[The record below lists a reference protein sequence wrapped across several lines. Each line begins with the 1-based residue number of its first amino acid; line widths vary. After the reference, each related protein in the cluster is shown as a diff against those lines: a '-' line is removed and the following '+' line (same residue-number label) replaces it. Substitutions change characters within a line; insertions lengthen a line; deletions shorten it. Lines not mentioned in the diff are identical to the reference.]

1 MVRAVTSDPYIVR
14 VRAIC
19 AALPDVAEV
28 EAWGHPTF
36 RVGGAK
42 GKIFCGYGGDASG
55 HRIGFKVRDELRGGL
70 LADSRFSV
78 APYVGR
84 FGWLD
89 YDLDAGRPDWKQ
101 VAALVAMSHELIAGG
116 AGRRTAAGKSRA
128 GRRRR

>member
-1 MVRAVTSDPYIVR
+1 MAAKVRDATTDPHLAR

-36 RVGGAK
+36 RAPGPS
-42 GKIFCGYGGDASG
+42 GKIFSGYGVDAG
-55 HRIGFKVRDELRGGL
+55 VHRISFKVRDELRGGL
-70 LADSRFSV
+70 LGEPRFRV

-89 YDLDAGRPDWKQ
+89 YDLDAGRPDWKRI
-101 VAALVAMSHELIAGG
+101 AALVAMSHELCRG
-116 AGRRTAAGKSRA
+116 AARPAKRRAKPGRR
-128 GRRRR
+128 